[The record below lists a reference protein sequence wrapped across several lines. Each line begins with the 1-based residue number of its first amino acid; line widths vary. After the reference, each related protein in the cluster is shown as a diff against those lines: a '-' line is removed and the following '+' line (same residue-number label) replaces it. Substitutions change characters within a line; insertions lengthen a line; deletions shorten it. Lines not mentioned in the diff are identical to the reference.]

1 MIDIPP
7 SPLPL
12 RPKSFTRALYTCISL
27 GGLSD
32 EGNRVIFLGLGQDG
46 GLLAGVGWS
55 SHWPQFHSLIRCF
68 FINLWFYCLS
78 LLPCIPEIGELTM
91 LRAKT
96 GHPLSAL
103 TVQVRRKA
111 SVISSENL
119 A

>member
-1 MIDIPP
+1 MTDIPP
-7 SPLPL
+7 PLP
-12 RPKSFTRALYTCISL
+12 PKYVSL
-27 GGLSD
+27 DGLFN
-32 EGNRVIFLGLGQDG
+32 EGHHVIFLGLGQDG
-46 GLLAGVGWS
+46 GHLAGSGWW
-55 SHWPQFHSLIRCF
+55 SHWPELHSVTHCF
-68 FINLWFYCLS
+68 FVNLWFYCLS